1 MSKMSS
7 MKKVIKLISK
17 MVGGKRKYIQKKR
30 MIETPCESNIDT
42 VDEEHVLENIYILI
56 LLSMMK
62 GIAANSSQ
70 QTVEQLCYNVSNFMT
85 HDSIISKR
93 HYILLCPVYVK
104 SHI

>member
-1 MSKMSS
+1 
-7 MKKVIKLISK
+7 
-17 MVGGKRKYIQKKR
+17 
-30 MIETPCESNIDT
+30 
-42 VDEEHVLENIYILI
+42 
-56 LLSMMK
+56 MMK